1 MLRRLAV
8 GGEMNARLPCH
19 HYQKK
24 DIRQPKQ
31 TPEGLPE
38 SQPADSNHLAVHKK
52 SRFVRASCG
61 ADDGINLI
69 HDILPQC
76 LRLCR

>member
-1 MLRRLAV
+1 MLRPFAV
-8 GGEMNARLPCH
+8 GGEMNARLPYH
-19 HYQKK
+19 HYRTK

-31 TPEGLPE
+31 TPEGLPK
-38 SQPADSNHLAVHKK
+38 SQPADSNHLAVHKQ

-76 LRLCR
+76 LHLCS